1 MVNGQ
6 IFHWENPRKLVENDG
21 EMGINVPETINN
33 SWVKIMFQPK
43 SIQKQLGIY
52 DGLSMRKMMF
62 KPHRIYDYIWNYMY
76 MMGTWHGFIN

>member
-1 MVNGQ
+1 
-6 IFHWENPRKLVENDG
+6 
-21 EMGINVPETINN
+21 
-33 SWVKIMFQPK
+33 
-43 SIQKQLGIY
+43 LGIY